1 MRRRKVVLRENL
13 WHGNAE
19 QKYLIGALSNGVV
32 VVVVVAI
39 VVVYVGVGVGRT
51 TKLFFVELEA
61 CN

>member
-32 VVVVVAI
+32 VVVVAI
-39 VVVYVGVGVGRT
+39 VVVYVGVGVGKT

>member
-1 MRRRKVVLRENL
+1 MLRENL

-32 VVVVVAI
+32 VVVVAI
-39 VVVYVGVGVGRT
+39 VVVYVGVGVGKT